1 MIIADFTEP
10 ELEHFRKLCNFSIL
24 EGYLFDLRAKGL
36 TLDEIAERLNISRD
50 WAGKLSQKV
59 NKKIIKVI

>member
-1 MIIADFTEP
+1 MIIADFTEL
-10 ELEHFRKLCNFSIL
+10 ELEHFRKSCNFSIL

-36 TLDEIAERLNISRD
+36 TLDEIAERLNISKD

>member
-10 ELEHFRKLCNFSIL
+10 ELEYFRKSCNFSVL

-36 TLDEIAERLNISRD
+36 TLDEIAEILNISRD